1 MGYIKD
7 VKIGSNTH
15 LIEPILYGTCST
27 AAATAEKAVDIPN
40 FELVTGVRIVVIF
53 TIQNTAS
60 QPTLNVN
67 NTGAKTIVC
76 PYSET
81 AGYWWANS
89 TKPVLWGI
97 RYFIY
102 DGSMWRM
109 EDNGLS
115 LSKYQ
120 ADTAYGNLTFSGTVT
135 LAADP
140 TTNLGAATKQYVD
153 TAVSGAAASIEVVRL
168 I

>member
-7 VKIGSNTH
+7 VKIGNETH
-15 LIEPILYGTCST
+15 LIEPILYGVCST
-27 AAATAEKAVDIPN
+27 AAATAAKEVSINN
-40 FELVTGVRIVVIF
+40 FELVDGVRIAVRF
-53 TIQNTAS
+53 TVKNTAS

-67 NTGAKTIVC
+67 NTGAKSIVY
-76 PYSET
+76 PYRET
-81 AGYWWANS
+81 AGYWWAS
-89 TKPVLWGI
+89 GEKPVLFGI
-97 RYFIY
+97 YYFIY

-109 EDNGLS
+109 EDNQLS

-140 TTNLGAATKQYVD
+140 TANLEAATKQYVD